1 MKLDDLKKPFI
12 PEDIEWRVQRSG
24 IKNGKGW
31 AMVLAYVTNRAI
43 MDRLDE
49 VCGPA
54 HWRNEFSEAPGGEG
68 GILCGLSIEVSPNNW
83 VVKYDGAERT
93 QVEAV
98 KGGFSDSMKRAA
110 VQWGIGRYLYNL
122 ETKFVQITE
131 SGQRRIAITDKQTG
145 EKINGYWSDPV
156 LPEWALPKPDRKL
169 NEKGGQDES
178 VKQIDE

>member
-1 MKLDDLKKPFI
+1 MELETLKQPFA

-24 IKNGKGW
+24 IKNKKGW

-49 VCGPA
+49 VCTPA
-54 HWRNEFSEAPGGEG
+54 HWQNEYKDAPGGEG
-68 GILCGLSIEVSPNNW
+68 GLLCGLSIEVAPDKW
-83 VVKYDGAERT
+83 VTKWDGAERT

-122 ETKFVQITE
+122 ETKFVQVNSN
-131 SGQRRIAITDKQTG
+131 SGQHRISIKDKDG
-145 EKINGYWSDPV
+145 KELLSGYWNDPA
-156 LPEWALPKPDRKL
+156 LPAWALPAKEEDK
-169 NEKGGQDES
+169 K
-178 VKQIDE
+178 